1 MTLWIVTLSGLGM
14 ALILVILVAALAI
27 SQKRAAQ
34 DARDWGRQVLRA
46 QDSERRRIARELHD
60 GVASELTRTWS
71 TARHLG
77 LDTEITSQLE
87 RLTDEVRAV
96 SHGLYPPSLDAS
108 SLFQML
114 GDLVDHNPVDG
125 GAIVTRSGSET
136 GQLDEAERLAF
147 YRVAQEAIN
156 NARRHGNAAQVTLT
170 LREDDHAVQLVI
182 EDDGDGIPD
191 ATLHSNTFGIRSM
204 RERLEMIGGTLTIE
218 SAPGE
223 GTRVTARLPLR

>member
-34 DARDWGRQVLRA
+34 DAREWGRQVLRA

-87 RLTDEVRAV
+87 RLTAEVRAV

-114 GDLVDHNPVDG
+114 GDLVEENPVDG
-125 GAIVTRSGSET
+125 GTVVTRSGAET
-136 GQLDEAERLAF
+136 RQLDEAERLAF
-147 YRVAQEAIN
+147 YRVAQEAIY
-156 NARRHGNAAQVTLT
+156 NARRHGNAAQVILT
-170 LREDDHAVQLVI
+170 LRDDNYAVQLVI
-182 EDDGDGIPD
+182 EDDGDGIPE
-191 ATLHSNTFGIRSM
+191 ATLNSSTFGIRSM
-204 RERLEMIGGTLTIE
+204 RERMEMIGGTLTIE